1 MSIFECL
8 NLGLFMGLGL
18 SGVIPALHY
27 IVTEGIL
34 HIFQAFCWLVLMAV
48 LYISGGT
55 IYALRIPERLWP
67 GKFDIMVK
75 IVFLFCVIILNI
87 VFLILY

>member
-1 MSIFECL
+1 
-8 NLGLFMGLGL
+8 MGLGL

-34 HIFQAFCWLVLMAV
+34 HILQAFCWLVFMAL
-48 LYISGGT
+48 LYLFGGT

-67 GKFDIMVK
+67 GKFDIV
-75 IVFLFCVIILNI
+75 VRNLFLYFRGIQVNRY
-87 VFLILY
+87 F